1 MESFADHIA
10 RHHAADSQLHGQ
22 LGALPHQGAVLH
34 FLQAADPAGVGAVIL
49 LLQFLAGED
58 GLLRID
64 DDDEVAAVG
73 VGVYSGFS
81 LPRSRLAAAAAVLP
95 RGLPA
100 ASRTYHLR
108 TMFPLLAIKVDIG
121 ETSIFF
127 PYLKNHFADKIS
139 RSPVQAE
146 RFVL

>member
-1 MESFADHIA
+1 MLTAAIDLQAGHGILADHIA

-73 VGVYSGFS
+73 VGGVLRLQLAPQQVGGGGSG
-81 LPRSRLAAAAAVLP
+81 LAQRLASSIEDV
-95 RGLPA
+95 
-100 ASRTYHLR
+100 
-108 TMFPLLAIKVDIG
+108 PLTHDVPLVGHKSG
-121 ETSIFF
+121 
-127 PYLKNHFADKIS
+127 H
-139 RSPVQAE
+139 R
-146 RFVL
+146 